1 MEIIGDWTGFYYL
14 YLCVLKHNF
23 MLSILMLNVF
33 KKRGNATL
41 YRRLVNISSDDDDNL
56 QFLIIIFYLIF
67 TTLTFLHQPLKL
79 NNTSNR
85 TNLTRHRTEKYILL
99 TSYGHENDSYKIEKV
114 KLKRIQI
121 KCSKT
126 KASEHKKPT
135 NTT

>member
-1 MEIIGDWTGFYYL
+1 
-14 YLCVLKHNF
+14 
-23 MLSILMLNVF
+23 MLSILMLNV
-33 KKRGNATL
+33 KRGEMRHCIVD
-41 YRRLVNISSDDDDNL
+41 YRQLILVTISSDDDDNL

-135 NTT
+135 NTTQTIFFKQVKFVCLE